1 MSHRIYAETAKAMLQ
16 QPGIRKTDFD
26 GAPEPCTTSRGQSGR
41 CQNPLCAVPI
51 ELLEAGWR
59 RTERLYCS
67 DECKQ
72 QTSLIRRVGALL
84 NDLADE
90 EVIRILRKS
99 LSPERE
105 NGPISN
111 PAA

>member
-1 MSHRIYAETAKAMLQ
+1 MLQ
-16 QPGIRKTDFD
+16 QPISRENDVD
-26 GAPEPCTTSRGQSGR
+26 GLPEACTTSRGQSGR

-72 QTSLIRRVGALL
+72 QASLIRRVGALL
-84 NDLADE
+84 NDLPDE
-90 EVIRILRKS
+90 QVIRILRE
-99 LSPERE
+99 P
-105 NGPISN
+105 
-111 PAA
+111 